1 MEGIASA
8 PFSSQHSGAGV
19 GFQGVRQ
26 EEQDFRSYNR
36 EVVQQEDCLQGKSS
50 VQRDWES
57 AGLDP
62 PLSIQSPVQDQNAP
76 SALAASK
83 MGL

>member
-1 MEGIASA
+1 MEGNTSA
-8 PFSSQHSGAGV
+8 PFSSQHSGAEV

-26 EEQDFRSYNR
+26 EEQNFRSCNR
-36 EVVQQEDCLQGKSS
+36 EVVQQEDCLQGKSG

-57 AGLDP
+57 AGLDR
-62 PLSIQSPVQDQNAP
+62 PLSIQSPVHDQNAP

-83 MGL
+83 KGL